1 MPESVLHALAEH
13 PEKIHV
19 PQDVEQVAVQEHR
32 RKNGQ
37 RLVVGRDESKALS
50 DVFNGSRRPSGQK
63 DQGIR
68 ENQRINNPGVM
79 LDREITFERDDKHD
93 RTGVPMTGSRPRR
106 PVRRRGEVEVEPLFL
121 GEAYELPVIGEVTA
135 VAVAEVLESD
145 IGGPPS

>member
-13 PEKIHV
+13 PEKKHV
-19 PQDVEQVAVQEHR
+19 PQDVEQVTMQEHR

-37 RLVVGRDESKALS
+37 RLVVGRDESKAVS

-79 LDREITFERDDKHD
+79 LDRESTFERDDKHD
-93 RTGVPMTGSRPRR
+93 PTRIPMTPTTSLTQPG
-106 PVRRRGEVEVEPLFL
+106 L
-121 GEAYELPVIGEVTA
+121 AD
-135 VAVAEVLESD
+135 ES
-145 IGGPPS
+145 GAAAGVMANNGRY